1 MVQTVTLLF
10 AFHFEPMEEQILFAG
25 GTLIFVIFCFK
36 RNTLY
41 FFNFE
46 LIFCS
51 LQAFSFSC
59 THLLKSR
66 CNEFAMTLVFEIAN
80 LAVVFMND
88 PVYGNHTWLFF
99 LITLL
104 CFLCLSH
111 VFNAQRGHKVDSF
124 PDVEILGKP
133 AVVCF
138 EESANIISGL
148 LIGFVN
154 WNASIN
160 EF

>member
-1 MVQTVTLLF
+1 
-10 AFHFEPMEEQILFAG
+10 
-25 GTLIFVIFCFK
+25 
-36 RNTLY
+36 
-41 FFNFE
+41 
-46 LIFCS
+46 
-51 LQAFSFSC
+51 
-59 THLLKSR
+59 
-66 CNEFAMTLVFEIAN
+66 MTLVFEIAN

-88 PVYGNHTWLFF
+88 PVYGNHTRLFF

-104 CFLCLSH
+104 CFLRLSH